1 VSKYTLRHVKI
12 TAIQQQL
19 LMRIGLDGLPLTQQ
33 LTGVGYYTLELAR
46 ALAEDS
52 PDSQFNIISPR
63 PYVFQNPTLSG
74 RDGLPP
80 NITLVRAR
88 TNLVTRRWWS
98 IGLPRY
104 LAKHSLD
111 VFHGTNFEVPL
122 WTNGQCAT
130 VITIHDLSLLLHP
143 RTHLARSVRRAQRR
157 LPRMAAAATLII
169 TPTKSVRDEVC
180 EHLGIARE
188 KVFAVPEAARRVFR
202 PMALHEATV
211 IRRRLR
217 ISDDFLLFVGTIE
230 PRKDLRTLLQTF
242 EEVAQVHKTL
252 QLVIAGKR
260 GWLVEDLL
268 KQIGESSFADRIK
281 LTGYLNDEELR
292 ALYSSCRI
300 FVYPS
305 IYEGFG
311 LPPLEAMAC
320 GAPVI
325 ASRATAVVEAC
336 GEAALLIEPRSVR
349 SLIIGIN
356 KLLDDQNLR
365 SQLIATG
372 RRRAAQTSWSR
383 TAELTRTVY
392 EEAIKRFRER
402 HA

>member
-1 VSKYTLRHVKI
+1 
-12 TAIQQQL
+12 
-19 LMRIGLDGLPLTQQ
+19 MRIGLDGLPLNQQ

-46 ALAEDS
+46 ALAEHS

-63 PYVFQNPTLSG
+63 PYIFRDPAPSG
-74 RDGLPP
+74 RDGLPA
-80 NITLVRAR
+80 NIRLVSAR

-104 LAKHSLD
+104 LAKHPHD

-122 WTNGQCAT
+122 WTNSRCAT

-143 RTHLARSVRRAQRR
+143 RTHQARSVRRAQRR
-157 LPRMAAAATLII
+157 LPRMADAATIVI
-169 TPTKSVRDEVC
+169 TPTESVREEVC
-180 EHLGIARE
+180 EQLGITRE
-188 KVFAVPEAARRVFR
+188 KVLAVPEAARRVFR
-202 PMALHEATV
+202 PMAPHEAEV

-217 ISDDFLLFVGTIE
+217 INDDFLLFVGTIE
-230 PRKDLRTLLQTF
+230 PRKDLRTLVQAF

-268 KQIGESSFADRIK
+268 KQIRKSRFADRIR
-281 LTGYLNDEELR
+281 LTGYLDDEDLR
-292 ALYSSCRI
+292 ALYSSCRV

-320 GAPVI
+320 GATVI
-325 ASRATAVVEAC
+325 TTRIPSVVEVC
-336 GEAALLIEPRSVR
+336 DDAALLVDPASSTALVR
-349 SLIIGIN
+349 EIREVLTN
-356 KLLDDQNLR
+356 ENLR
-365 SQLIATG
+365 TKLEKASL
-372 RRRAAQTSWSR
+372 RRASEYSWKQT
-383 TAELTRTVY
+383 AGLTLEVY
-392 EEAIKRFRER
+392 EEAVKRFRKTL
-402 HA
+402 AAS

>member
-1 VSKYTLRHVKI
+1 
-12 TAIQQQL
+12 
-19 LMRIGLDGLPLTQQ
+19 MRIGLDGLPLTQQ

-63 PYVFQNPTLSG
+63 PYIFQDPAQAG
-74 RDGLPP
+74 RDGLPA

-88 TNLVTRRWWS
+88 TNLVMRRWWS

-104 LAKHSLD
+104 LAKHPLD

-122 WTNGQCAT
+122 WTNGRCAT

-143 RTHLARSVRRAQRR
+143 RTHQARSVRRAQRR
-157 LPRMAAAATLII
+157 LPRMADAATIVI
-169 TPTKSVRDEVC
+169 TPTESVREEVC
-180 EHLGIARE
+180 EHLGITRE
-188 KVFAVPEAARRVFR
+188 KVLAVPEAARRVFR
-202 PMALHEATV
+202 PMAPHEAVV

-217 ISDDFLLFVGTIE
+217 INDDFLLFVGTIE
-230 PRKDLRTLLQTF
+230 PRKDLRTLVQAF
-242 EEVAQVHKTL
+242 EEVAQVHNTL

-268 KQIGESSFADRIK
+268 KQIRKSRFADRIR
-281 LTGYLNDEELR
+281 LTGYLDDEDLR
-292 ALYSSCRI
+292 ALYSSCRV

-325 ASRATAVVEAC
+325 ASRVTAVVEVC
-336 GEAALLIEPRSVR
+336 GEAALFFEPKSVS
-349 SLIIGIN
+349 SLARTIDN
-356 KLLDDQNLR
+356 VLDDHNCR
-365 SQLIATG
+365 KRLISSG
-372 RRRAAQTSWSR
+372 LRRASEFSWSQ
-383 TAELTRTVY
+383 TGNLTRAVY
-392 EEAIKRFRER
+392 QEAIRRFRETR
-402 HA
+402 Q

>member
-1 VSKYTLRHVKI
+1 
-12 TAIQQQL
+12 
-19 LMRIGLDGLPLTQQ
+19 MRIGLDGLPLTQQ

-52 PDSQFNIISPR
+52 LDSQFNIISPR
-63 PYVFQNPTLSG
+63 PYVFQNPALSG
-74 RDGLPP
+74 RIGLPP

-88 TNLVTRRWWS
+88 TNLLTRRWWS

-104 LAKHSLD
+104 LVKHPLD

-122 WTNGQCAT
+122 WTKGRCAT
-130 VITIHDLSLLLHP
+130 VITTHDLSLLLHP
-143 RTHLARSVRRAQRR
+143 RTHQARNVRRAQRR

-180 EHLGIARE
+180 EHLGIARK
-188 KVFAVPEAARRVFR
+188 KVFVVPEAARQAFR
-202 PMALHEATV
+202 PMAPHEAAV

-217 ISDDFLLFVGTIE
+217 INDDFLLFVGTIE
-230 PRKDLRTLLQTF
+230 PRKDLRTLVQAF
-242 EEVAQVHKTL
+242 EEVAQVHGTL

-268 KQIGESSFADRIK
+268 KQIRKSRFADRIK
-281 LTGYLNDEELR
+281 LTGYLDDEDLR
-292 ALYSSCRI
+292 ALYSSCRV

-325 ASRATAVVEAC
+325 ASRIASVVEVC
-336 GEAALLIEPRSVR
+336 GEAALLFESNSVS
-349 SLIIGIN
+349 SLASGIDN
-356 KLLDDQNLR
+356 VLDDHNCR
-365 SQLIATG
+365 KRLISSG
-372 RRRAAQTSWSR
+372 LRRASEFSWSQ
-383 TAELTRTVY
+383 TGNLTRAVY
-392 EEAIKRFRER
+392 QEAIRRFRETR
-402 HA
+402 Q